1 MACPMTYNGVNLS
14 RSDSQYTRNTR
25 NATNPSHISRFFL
38 LRNIQGNLFENAN
51 ICISPT
57 FQETVGRHLRPSL
70 TVFAMGTLNQF
81 NSNIFSGFN
90 KQYSTCKNIKT
101 LFYTCTYST
110 VALTPFSFF
119 M

>member
-81 NSNIFSGFN
+81 NSN
-90 KQYSTCKNIKT
+90 
-101 LFYTCTYST
+101 LFVTSVNNSPLAKISRHYFTHAHT
-110 VALTPFSFF
+110 VL
-119 M
+119 